1 MIKKIVIRDVA
12 SYDHDGVTFADL
24 QKVNFIYGGNGT
36 GKTTISRLLANWGDA
51 KYSNCQIEWEGK
63 LGWVLVYNKDFREH
77 NLKESIPGVFA
88 LGAEGVNSSHEI
100 EELRKK
106 LVEQGNQAKRLTDR
120 IWRTKR
126 NMAMEKGRLANTL
139 WYYLKR
145 PSQIYMDVLFKGE
158 GWFVDMF
165 SLSDKMTECV
175 KQNMMDKTITED
187 DLNAQYQECFKKGGA
202 SEEQREELRKNVL
215 KYLAA
220 QAEGEVKITEHMVS
234 HLQLEI
240 DDWEK
245 EETEAMRVYQ
255 ATEASIKEHEKAL
268 ASVQPAIDR
277 INRMLKKS
285 RFTGFSIQPSPT
297 YPNYYEIQRE
307 DGSFEGNTLS
317 EGEANFIAF
326 LYYYQLVMGNS
337 IEYNIEGP
345 RILVIDDPMGS
356 MDSNVMLIVS
366 EMIEGLVEEARKSRD
381 NASIEQI
388 FVLTHN
394 RMFHKQVSTRQRRA
408 DTHYWMLGKRN
419 GKTYAKDFGK
429 ENPVR
434 GEYARLWQELKEAQ
448 RGDDRVGLQNAMR
461 RIIEYYFVEIGG
473 YSKHRLVPDHFA
485 DDEEELIIVKS
496 LFKWA
501 DEGSH
506 SIDDELYAEA
516 PEVMNERYM
525 EVFKRLFE
533 KLGQGEHYNMMMR
546 VD

>member
-1 MIKKIVIRDVA
+1 MIKKIVLKDIA
-12 SYDHDGVTFADL
+12 SYDHDGVTFDNLAR
-24 QKVNFIYGGNGT
+24 VNFIYGGNGT

-187 DLNAQYQECFKKGGA
+187 DLNAQYQECFKKGDA

-337 IEYNIEGP
+337 IEYNIEGQ

-533 KLGQGEHYNMMMR
+533 KLGQGEHYSMMMR
-546 VD
+546 EV